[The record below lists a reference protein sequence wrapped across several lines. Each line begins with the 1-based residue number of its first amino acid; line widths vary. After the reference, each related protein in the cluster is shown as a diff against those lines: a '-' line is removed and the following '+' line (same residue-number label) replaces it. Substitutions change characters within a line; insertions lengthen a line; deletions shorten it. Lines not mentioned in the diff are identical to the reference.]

1 MGKVYINPPTLP
13 ASIRGD
19 GRYVMTLLKDF
30 VDTVSEQVNYING
43 YTPATSDDSIPVP
56 KYFYLTFS
64 RAGFEFSWSPVDV
77 DNFDHYE
84 LRLNKSVGSVIGLL
98 SSTTSVKDSPK
109 LLNRTGIVYLY
120 VVLKDESFSNPCTI
134 NYTKAVPAAPNKI
147 AVSKTDEGTLV
158 FFDAVPSDCIG
169 AVVYINGVKYETLE
183 SPFLYSGGGVVS
195 DVLIA
200 YYDSFGSGDLVDA
213 YFDPPL
219 VSGFM
224 VERNDC
230 YLHFYWDNT
239 SLYNAKY
246 VIKRGSD
253 LNWDTAELVCEVYTN
268 TYNCIFPNDG
278 AYYFMIKVY
287 DEHGNTSDDASYV
300 SLETVPDIY
309 RNVIV
314 ENIQAPLFSGMC
326 HGFVY
331 DDEND
336 SIVLPAGVESGSYY
350 FSSVLPQEYRARNWI
365 DANVFSFS
373 SSDMIWDEADFTWDS
388 HRGEYTWAGLP
399 SDVSPKIKTEIAS
412 YVGVEPNCVDMIGF
426 DKTAIS
432 SNGVI
437 PNSSHIDYEPSLF
450 TYGAVVTGFDYLTY
464 SINIPANFSVA
475 FCVNS
480 NDISTGA
487 ICGFYGL
494 SGYVVLSYSAKSK
507 AFVLNGSSCETVKVV
522 VDYKPNEFMFFGI
535 CQFNNSVKLFI
546 KPSSGTGVCSF
557 GTAEMVSYS
566 KFVIGNK
573 YEVIQ

>member
-43 YTPATSDDSIPVP
+43 YTPATSDYSIPVP

-84 LRLNKSVGSVIGLL
+84 LRLNKSVGSAIGLL

-134 NYTKAVPAAPNKI
+134 NYSKAVPAAPNKI

-183 SPFLYSGGGVVS
+183 SPFLYSGGAVVS

-200 YYDSFGSGDLVDA
+200 YYDSFGSGDIVDA

-230 YLHFYWDNT
+230 YLHFYWDN
-239 SLYNAKY
+239 SALYNAKY

-278 AYYFMIKVY
+278 SYYFMIKVY
-287 DEHGNTSDDASYV
+287 DEHGNASDDASYV

-314 ENIQAPLFSGMC
+314 ENNQAPSFNGVS

-336 SIVLPAGVESGSYY
+336 SIVLPAGVERGSYY
-350 FSSVLPQEYRARNWI
+350 FNSVLPQEYRARNWI

-373 SSDMIWDEADFTWDS
+373 SSDMIWDEADFAWES
-388 HRGEYTWAGLP
+388 QRGDYTWAGLP
-399 SDVSPKIKTEIAS
+399 ISVSPKVKTEIAS
-412 YVGVEPNCVDMIGF
+412 YIGSEPNCVDMIGF
-426 DKTAIS
+426 DNSTTS
-432 SNGVI
+432 LNGVV
-437 PNSSHIDYEPSLF
+437 PDSSSINYKPSFF
-450 TYGAVVTGFDYLTY
+450 TNGAVITGLDYLTY
-464 SINIPANFSVA
+464 SLSIPANFSIC
-475 FCVNS
+475 FCANV
-480 NDISTGA
+480 NDISSGI

-494 SGYVVLSYSAKSK
+494 AGNISLSYSSKCKS
-507 AFVLNGSSCETVKVV
+507 FVLSGSSCDTVRVV
-522 VDYKPNEFMFFGI
+522 VDYSLNDVLFFGI
-535 CQFNNSVKLFI
+535 CQFNNSIKLFI
-546 KPSSGTGVCSF
+546 KSASGSSGFSF
-557 GTAEMVSYS
+557 GSAETIAYS
-566 KFVIGNK
+566 KFIVGNK
-573 YEVIQ
+573 YEVI